1 MKNEYTIEIND
12 ELIARYLAGEAA
24 PEEAIALDDWLTD
37 PVNQS
42 YFEDMKRVW
51 SAAHPQKKSGNVNQG
66 EAWAKINKETNGL
79 RLTEKSPQSIFTSR
93 YTLRIAASITL
104 LITASLVIYYAWNKN
119 VQNITLTTAQSLQP
133 VNFPDQST
141 ATLNRNTEIIYP
153 ETFENTQ
160 REVRLVKGEAFFTIK
175 PDKESPFVIHTAIA
189 DIKVLGT
196 SFNVAVKDG
205 KVEVGVYEG
214 RVMVTSVTDTLYLT
228 AGSADLIGTDR
239 GGINSSISANANDW
253 GYATRHFV
261 FKDTPLKEVIASLEK
276 AYPYTIR
283 IKNGNINNCKLTATF
298 DKVSAEKMLA
308 LIAETLNLSVTRN
321 DTVFILE
328 GEGCP

>member
-1 MKNEYTIEIND
+1 LKNDDTIKIND
-12 ELIARYLAGEAA
+12 ELIARYLAGEAT
-24 PEEAIALDDWLTD
+24 PEEAIALDDWLND

-42 YFEDMKRVW
+42 YFEDIKRVW
-51 SAAHPQKKSGNVNQG
+51 SAVHPQKKSRNVIQG
-66 EAWAKINKETNGL
+66 EAWTQINKETNGL
-79 RLTEKSPQSIFTSR
+79 RLTERSSQSVFTSR
-93 YTLRIAASITL
+93 YILRVAASVTL
-104 LITASLVIYYAWNKN
+104 LIIASLIIYYAWQKN
-119 VQNITLTTAQSLQP
+119 VPDIRLTTAQSLLP

-141 ATLNRNTEIIYP
+141 ATLNRDTEIIYP
-153 ETFENTQ
+153 ETFEGTR

-175 PDKESPFVIHTAIA
+175 PDKESPFIIHTGIA

-228 AGSADLIGTDR
+228 AGSAGQIGTER
-239 GGINSSISANANDW
+239 GTINTGISANANDW

-261 FKDTPLKEVIASLEK
+261 FKDTPLKQVIANLEK

>member
-1 MKNEYTIEIND
+1 LKNEHTIEIND

-24 PEEAIALDDWLTD
+24 PEEAIALDDWLTN
-37 PVNQS
+37 PVNRS

-51 SAAHPQKKSGNVNQG
+51 SAAYPQKKSRNVNQG
-66 EAWAKINKETNGL
+66 EAWAKINKETSRQNQS
-79 RLTEKSPQSIFTSR
+79 EKSRQSVFMSR
-93 YTLRIAASITL
+93 YTLRVAASITL
-104 LITASLVIYYAWNKN
+104 LITASVIIYYASRKN
-119 VQNITLTTAQSLQP
+119 IQDITLTTAQSLQP

-153 ETFENTQ
+153 PTFESTQ

-175 PDKESPFVIHTAIA
+175 PDKESPFIIHTAIA

-196 SFNVAVKDG
+196 SFNVMVKDG
-205 KVEVGVYEG
+205 KVEIGVYEG
-214 RVMVTSVTDTLYLT
+214 RVMVTTVTDTLYLT
-228 AGSADLIGTDR
+228 AGSAGLIGTDR
-239 GGINSSISANANDW
+239 GGISTGILANANDW

-261 FKDTPLKEVIASLEK
+261 FKDTPLKEVIANLEK
-276 AYPYTIR
+276 AYPYTIK

-321 DTVFILE
+321 DMVFILE